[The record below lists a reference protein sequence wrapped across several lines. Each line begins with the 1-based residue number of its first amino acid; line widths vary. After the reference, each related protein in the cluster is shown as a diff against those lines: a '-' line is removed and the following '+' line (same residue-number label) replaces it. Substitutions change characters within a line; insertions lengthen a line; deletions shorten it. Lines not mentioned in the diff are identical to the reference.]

1 MFDPDVRFAG
11 LLSVF
16 IEIMDSL
23 AYELPSSQCSA
34 QGAVGVNSKRVPKSG
49 PKILWGEHIGNLV
62 LSILASQ
69 PGLPTS
75 PKA

>member
-34 QGAVGVNSKRVPKSG
+34 QGAVGVNSKRVPKSV
-49 PKILWGEHIGNLV
+49 PKILWEHASNLA